1 MRRATV
7 LLGAA
12 VAAVLALP
20 LPASAVP
27 PAREAGDTGP
37 ALTSVAL
44 STDKVSV
51 SGLDT
56 VPVSVTVTASGYPGA
71 CPGSAGGVSLTR
83 TSTQMW
89 DRSAARALIAPLSCV
104 GDSGGVRT
112 YQAVVP
118 VPSTADG
125 PWRVGAVVLG
135 SGFYGDPRTFD
146 LPDAALTVTGTHR
159 PRLRISVAPE
169 PLVYPARDVTVT
181 VRASYE
187 DTRAPVT
194 TRWISITDDGGS
206 LGPCGECAANTD
218 AHGRVVR
225 RLTLTDPRSVV
236 ADMPISAP
244 GFYDAWP
251 SYSMAFTSVVVKPE
265 VTATPATTSAG
276 SGTSVTIDGR
286 ALASALGSWDS
297 SPRVRVNLQR
307 RVGRHWRT
315 VSEST
320 IRSNGRFTLLAT
332 PLQGRNRYRVSLPA
346 QQNFASAR
354 SHTFV
359 IRGT

>member
-125 PWRVGAVVLG
+125 PWRVVPSPRQRLL
-135 SGFYGDPRTFD
+135 GDPRTFG
-146 LPDAALTVTGTHR
+146 LPDAALTVRGTHR
-159 PRLRISVAPE
+159 PRLRVSVAPE
-169 PLVYPARDVTVT
+169 PLVYP
-181 VRASYE
+181 
-187 DTRAPVT
+187 
-194 TRWISITDDGGS
+194 
-206 LGPCGECAANTD
+206 
-218 AHGRVVR
+218 
-225 RLTLTDPRSVV
+225 V
-236 ADMPISAP
+236 A
-244 GFYDAWP
+244 
-251 SYSMAFTSVVVKPE
+251 T
-265 VTATPATTSAG
+265 
-276 SGTSVTIDGR
+276 
-286 ALASALGSWDS
+286 
-297 SPRVRVNLQR
+297 
-307 RVGRHWRT
+307 
-315 VSEST
+315 
-320 IRSNGRFTLLAT
+320 
-332 PLQGRNRYRVSLPA
+332 
-346 QQNFASAR
+346 
-354 SHTFV
+354 
-359 IRGT
+359 